1 MYCASQFPKV
11 EIADVSVRP
20 AADSLYWIEVAV
32 KNDRVYPTA
41 SDRAKQLKLVEKDKI
56 MLKASNNVSMIGV
69 PSGSAAIDPSNPNAE
84 VELITKKGTEFWL
97 KGKETLRFGA
107 LLKMDGS
114 QGWIEIV
121 VKSEHGGTD
130 TKRINL
136 KIQ

>member
-11 EIADVSVRP
+11 EIAEVTVRP
-20 AADSLYWIEVAV
+20 AADNLYWVEVSV

-41 SDRAKQLKLVEKDKI
+41 SDRAKQLKLAEQDKI
-56 MLKASNNVSMIGV
+56 MLKTSNNISMIEV
-69 PSGSAAIDPSNPNAE
+69 PKGSASIDPSNPNAQ
-84 VELITKKGTEFWL
+84 VQLITTKGTEFWL
-97 KGKETLRFGA
+97 KGKEALRFGA
-107 LLKMDGS
+107 LVKMDGG
-114 QGWIEIV
+114 QGWVEID